1 MIEPQNDSGAT
12 NLLGNVADNSDL
24 DKRLLAEYRVISSA
38 LERLEK
44 GYESVEQ
51 NIALLQQRLPQ
62 TVRCA
67 FHQPLWVNFTK
78 RFFITNVLAGSFSK
92 DDVRFQLVQLFRI

>member
-1 MIEPQNDSGAT
+1 MS
-12 NLLGNVADNSDL
+12 NVADNSDL

-62 TVRCA
+62 TVRCV
-67 FHQPLWVNFTK
+67 FLTTHRLRQVTK
-78 RFFITNVLAGSFSK
+78 KQKKRLNLAGPTG
-92 DDVRFQLVQLFRI
+92 LGIGPT

>member
-1 MIEPQNDSGAT
+1 MLSNIAENT
-12 NLLGNVADNSDL
+12 DL
-24 DKRLLAEYRVISSA
+24 DRRLLAEYKVISSA

-62 TVRCA
+62 TVRY
-67 FHQPLWVNFTK
+67 
-78 RFFITNVLAGSFSK
+78 FFNVGTP
-92 DDVRFQLVQLFRI
+92 